1 MEGWKEGQTQG
12 VAQVS
17 LGLRCLLA
25 DHGGNRYR
33 EVEGR
38 DRVAFVSLLHP
49 TTGLLS
55 EKNGVVGWVLF
66 SSVITVGNDVLS
78 QPLCFPV
85 LASTQGLF
93 FWVFVYF
100 ERSGYKEEHKN
111 AARVESLMFNAE
123 L

>member
-33 EVEGR
+33 EVEER

-55 EKNGVVGWVLF
+55 EKNGVVCWVLF

-78 QPLCFPV
+78 QPLCFQCWPQ
-85 LASTQGLF
+85 LKDCF
-93 FWVFVYF
+93 
-100 ERSGYKEEHKN
+100 SGFLCILN
-111 AARVESLMFNAE
+111 VQAVRRNIRMLPE
-123 L
+123 LSP